1 MLKTTIYIFS
11 LFALLGSCKQQN
23 KQAAT
28 NDKNQTN
35 FEEITH
41 SELFTIQYHPTYKE
55 ITILNPWIEGETYAK
70 YILVPKRGIVPE
82 SLPKKSIVIRTPIEK
97 IVTLSTTH
105 IGLYNKLKS
114 LDKIVG
120 VATEQYIYNEKI
132 KEQTKQGKIKEV
144 GADKNLNIELLIDI
158 NPDIVTTSGF
168 QTISRPLEV
177 ATQAGIRVVYTLG
190 WMEKSPL
197 ARAEW
202 IKFIAAFID
211 ENNEAKAIFDKIV
224 YEYTSVKKRAEN
236 ASSKPKVLV
245 GKKWKGMWNTSGG
258 ASYFAHFLRDS
269 GADYYWSKDTNSGS
283 LELSFEEVIDKQ
295 LNTDIWINPGN
306 SLSIKDLL
314 ASDNRYG
321 LFKPV
326 NQGQV
331 YGYFNKLNSDGANA
345 YWEKGPIEPH
355 IILSDLIK
363 IFHPGLLP
371 DYQLCFYKKLE

>member
-23 KQAAT
+23 KQAVT
-28 NDKNQTN
+28 DDENQTN

-55 ITILNPWIEGETYAK
+55 VTILNPWIEGEIYAK
-70 YILVPKRGIVPE
+70 YILVPKKGGVPE
-82 SLPKKSIVIRTPIEK
+82 KLPKKSIIIRTPVEE

-105 IGLYNKLKS
+105 IGLYNELKS

-120 VATEQYIYNEKI
+120 IATEQYIYNEKI
-132 KEQTKQGKIKEV
+132 KEQAKQGNIKEV

-224 YEYTSVKKRAEN
+224 YEYTSVKKRAED

-363 IFHPGLLP
+363 IFHPELLP